1 MIDLQSERGFTLV
14 EVMVAVAIMAIG
26 ILGVASML
34 TMSLK
39 SDRRTQAMRFAE
51 SIALEVLEGKQSEA
65 VDTMTDSFKTLQ
77 SSGENKRQDGPF
89 AYRWEVTQHS
99 TGLLRLDITVG
110 WERCLDPSDPD
121 SCRRRSRM
129 INFIDPKGS

>member
-1 MIDLQSERGFTLV
+1 MIDLHSERGFTLV

-39 SDRRTQAMRFAE
+39 SDRRTQATRFAQ
-51 SIALEVLEGKQSEA
+51 SIALEVMEGKQSEA
-65 VDTMTDSFKTLQ
+65 VDTVKDDFKSMQ
-77 SSGENKRQDGPF
+77 SSGDNKRQDGPF
-89 AYRWEVTQHS
+89 AYRWEITEHS

-110 WERCLDPSDPD
+110 WERCRDPKDPET
-121 SCRRRSRM
+121 CRRRSRTV
-129 INFIDPKGS
+129 NFIDPKGS